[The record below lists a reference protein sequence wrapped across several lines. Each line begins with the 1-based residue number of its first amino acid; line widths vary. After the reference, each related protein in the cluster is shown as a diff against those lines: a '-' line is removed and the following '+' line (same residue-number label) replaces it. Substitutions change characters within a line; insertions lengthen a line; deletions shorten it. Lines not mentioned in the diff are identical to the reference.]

1 MSRGVMTTR
10 PVVID
15 RGGGACEE
23 SQAPFL
29 RYRGIPP
36 NPNMSFSLAQRK
48 ELKETFPQ
56 PRPSPK
62 GRMQKNFRRDRRKI
76 LGFGIAGRRDEFFI
90 GLRHE
95 SEARP

>member
-1 MSRGVMTTR
+1 MMSRGVMTIR
-10 PVVID
+10 PMVID

-36 NPNMSFSLAQRK
+36 NPSLSFSLAQRK

-56 PRPSPK
+56 PRPSPE
-62 GRMQKNFRRDRRKI
+62 GRMQKIFRRSRRKN
-76 LGFGIAGRRDEFFI
+76 LGFCIAGRRDEFF
-90 GLRHE
+90 L
-95 SEARP
+95 